1 MQIEMSLQKS
11 AATARVVAEK
21 AYASARVVK
30 LYRAFCRELPHS
42 IAMYSIPVVERDARH
57 MILLHFRRHGHVRD
71 PRVIE
76 MLIQK
81 GYNELEETSKQW
93 KQKGHVLE
101 LLDPGNFASEKH
113 LRTVDPVLRPDF
125 VRRFLDGSLEE
136 DEEDF
141 VHVRQ

>member
-1 MQIEMSLQKS
+1 M
-11 AATARVVAEK
+11 
-21 AYASARVVK
+21 
-30 LYRAFCRELPHS
+30 
-42 IAMYSIPVVERDARH
+42 
-57 MILLHFRRHGHVRD
+57 
-71 PRVIE
+71 
-76 MLIQK
+76 
-81 GYNELEETSKQW
+81 
-93 KQKGHVLE
+93 LE